1 MRRTFMLMPVEGS
14 TVARVI
20 GVVFLVLLFLV
31 AGTTK
36 ADADAHLATF
46 TADLSGAN
54 EVDDPGDPDG
64 TGSAEVVIDVDT
76 SEVCFTITFDGID
89 PVAAHIHEGASDV
102 NGGVVVD
109 FDWENNPGEGCV
121 AGDSAVVSAIV
132 ADPSGY
138 YVNVHTA
145 EFAAGAI
152 RGQLVAEDADE
163 ELPATGHD
171 LTPFLLLSGVALT
184 VGGAIVYVSRR
195 GHTAL

>member
-1 MRRTFMLMPVEGS
+1 M
-14 TVARVI
+14 VARII
-20 GVVFLVLLFLV
+20 GVVPLVFLFLV
-31 AGTTK
+31 AGATT
-36 ADADAHLATF
+36 ANADAHLANF

-64 TGSAEVVIDVDT
+64 TGSAAVVIDVDT

-89 PVAAHIHEGASDV
+89 PVAAHIHEGGADV

-121 AGDSAVVSAIV
+121 AGDAAVVAAIV

-152 RGQLVAEDADE
+152 RGQLVAAAAG
-163 ELPATGHD
+163 ELPATGSSFT
-171 LTPFLLLSGVALT
+171 LFLLLAGAAFT
-184 VGGAIVYVSRR
+184 FGGAIVYVSHQS
-195 GHTAL
+195 HTTR

>member
-1 MRRTFMLMPVEGS
+1 MRRTFMPMPMEGS
-14 TVARVI
+14 SVARII

-36 ADADAHLATF
+36 ADADDHLATF
-46 TADLSGAN
+46 TADLSGEN
-54 EVDDPGDPDG
+54 HLDDSGDPEG
-64 TGSAEVVIDVDT
+64 TGSASVVINSDT
-76 SEVCFTITFDGID
+76 SEVCFTITFDRIED
-89 PVAAHIHEGASDV
+89 PVAAHIHQGGADV
-102 NGGVVVD
+102 NGDVVVD

-138 YVNVHTA
+138 YVNVHTP

-152 RGQLVAEDADE
+152 RGQLEAVAAA

-171 LTPFLLLSGVALT
+171 LTPFLLLAGVALT